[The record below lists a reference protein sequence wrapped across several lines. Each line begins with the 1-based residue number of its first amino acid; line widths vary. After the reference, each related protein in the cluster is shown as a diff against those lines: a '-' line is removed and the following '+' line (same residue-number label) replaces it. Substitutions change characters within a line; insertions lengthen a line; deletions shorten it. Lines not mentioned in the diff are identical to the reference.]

1 MPPTSLLRV
10 AAIVNVVMQSII
22 AVTGSV
28 VRVTGSGLGCP
39 TWPNCQPGSLVPV
52 PHPEFDQVQ
61 QWIEF
66 GNRLLS
72 GLVGVVA
79 LACLYL
85 AWKRRPRGVRQVRL
99 AAIILAGVLAQ
110 GVVGGIVVLLGL
122 VWWTVAFHLL
132 VSMALVWASVLFL
145 HSVVGRRSACGIEHD
160 HSVEGPS
167 RPLIPGSLR
176 KLLVV
181 ATAALAVVLVLGTM
195 VTGAGPHAGD
205 PETPRLDL
213 PIAPLAQFHADA
225 LFLFLGMLIALGFA
239 LHSTGWTRLMRRW
252 YWVLV
257 ATVLAQ
263 GSLGM
268 VQYWTGVPETLVSFH
283 VLGAAAVT
291 AVMAGLW
298 TVCGERVPV
307 RQDPGA
313 GLPSESRRKTPATTK

>member
-1 MPPTSLLRV
+1 MPGSGSATPLLRV

-85 AWKRRPRGVRQVRL
+85 AWKRRPRGTRQVRL
-99 AAIILAGVLAQ
+99 AVIVLVGVLAQ

-145 HSVVGRRSACGIEHD
+145 HSVVEG
-160 HSVEGPS
+160 VEGEYRS
-167 RPLIPGSLR
+167 LVPGSLR
-176 KLLVV
+176 KLLIV

-205 PETPRLDL
+205 PETPRLNL

-298 TVCGERVPV
+298 TMCGERVPV
-307 RQDPGA
+307 QRDQA
-313 GLPSESRRKTPATTK
+313 AELPNEPRRKTPATTL

>member
-1 MPPTSLLRV
+1 MPGSAARTASALRI
-10 AAIVNVVMQSII
+10 AAVVNVVMQSII

-52 PHPEFDQVQ
+52 PHPEFDQLQ

-79 LACLYL
+79 LVCLAL
-85 AWKRRPRGVRQVRL
+85 AWRRRPRGTRQVRL
-99 AAIILAGVLAQ
+99 AAVILAGVLAQ
-110 GVVGGIVVLLGL
+110 GVVGGITVLLGL
-122 VWWTVAFHLL
+122 VWWSVAIHLL
-132 VSMALVWASVLFL
+132 VSMVLVWASVLFL
-145 HSVVGRRSACGIEHD
+145 HAV
-160 HSVEGPS
+160 VEGGEGEPRS
-167 RPLIPGSLR
+167 LIPGSLR
-176 KLLVV
+176 KLLM
-181 ATAALAVVLVLGTM
+181 ATTAALGVVLVLGTM

-213 PIAPLAQFHADA
+213 PIAALAQFHADA

-239 LHSTGWTRLMRRW
+239 LHAVGWTPLMRRW

-257 ATVLAQ
+257 VTVLAQ

-298 TVCGERVPV
+298 TVCGERVPAATE
-307 RQDPGA
+307 PA
-313 GLPSESRRKTPATTK
+313 AELPDESRRKTPATAK